1 MTQSTPPPD
10 QGWSDRPATTTDA
23 TEAPPAPSAWPAA
36 STGGTVVA
44 PVARPGLVTAAGVVL
59 IVLGVLT
66 LVIGVFGIIGAAAFA
81 GVAGSLGETADAPA
95 GFGNMMGAFA
105 GLVVVVVIL
114 VLAWGVLQIV
124 AGAKS
129 LSGRNW
135 ARITGIVVG
144 VIGALL
150 FLAGLTN
157 PDAGNGIFVNIAIAA
172 AYVFVVIALAMGGS
186 WFRARS
192 A

>member
-10 QGWSDRPATTTDA
+10 QGWSDRPASTTDPDV
-23 TEAPPAPSAWPAA
+23 TPAPAAWPAA
-36 STGGTVVA
+36 TAGSTAVTT
-44 PVARPGLVTAAGVVL
+44 VARPGLVTAAGVLL

-66 LVIGVFGIIGAAAFA
+66 LIIGVVGLLGAAMFA
-81 GVAGSLGETADAPA
+81 GAAGSLGETADAPA

-105 GLVVVVVIL
+105 GLVVVFVIL
-114 VLAWGVLQIV
+114 IFAWGVLQIV

-135 ARITGIVVG
+135 ARITGIVIG
-144 VIGALL
+144 VIGVLL
-150 FLAGLTN
+150 FLAGLAN
-157 PDAGNGIFVNIAIAA
+157 PDAGGGLIVSIVIAA
-172 AYVFVVIALAMGGS
+172 AYAFIVIALAMGGS
-186 WFRARS
+186 WFRARG